1 MTGTDENGD
10 AVLTTLD
17 LLSKKWHP
25 VIVQRLLAE
34 SPLRFSEFQNRIE
47 GISAKVLTDSLED
60 LVENDLVERTVVSES
75 PRHVEY
81 DLTAEGRDLELVL
94 NALADW
100 GEEHLGP
107 DSRPTVLVVDDDPR
121 LARMHAGWLADTYD
135 VIRAHGGSEGLRL
148 LDDDV
153 DLVLLDRRMPGLSGD
168 DLLSRI
174 ERRGID
180 CRVVMLTAVEPNFD
194 VVDMPFDAYVNKPV
208 TPDQLTSLVRDVLE
222 RNAYDLK
229 LLEYLSLSAKES
241 LLRGE
246 MTEAELASNE
256 EYAWLRERLDELE
269 ADLDEP
275 AEEDDVEEL
284 VQSVV
289 EP

>member
-1 MTGTDENGD
+1 MTGNDENGD

-34 SPLRFSEFQNRIE
+34 SPLRFSEFENRIE

-60 LVENDLVERTVVSES
+60 LIENDLVERTVVSES

-100 GEEHLGP
+100 GEQHLGP
-107 DSRPTVLVVDDDPR
+107 KNRPTVLVVDDDPR
-121 LARMHAGWLADTYD
+121 LARMHAGWLSDTYD
-135 VIRAHGGSEGLRL
+135 VKRAHDGSEGLRM

-174 ERRGID
+174 ERRDID
-180 CRVVMLTAVEPNFD
+180 CRVVMLTAVEPDFD

-229 LLEYLSLSAKES
+229 VLEYLSLTAKES
-241 LLRGE
+241 LLRSE
-246 MTEAELASNE
+246 MTQAELASSE
-256 EYAWLRERLDELE
+256 EYARLRERLDELE
-269 ADLDEP
+269 VDVDDP
-275 AEEDDVEEL
+275 AEEDAVEDL